1 MKNIDLRTLSPQSR
15 EELRRVAIRRFKAGI
30 KKSAIARELGIRRPT
45 ISRWLVT
52 YERTGRISQKEG
64 KRGRPLGN
72 GRSLTP
78 AQEASIQ
85 KDIVEQLPDQLK
97 LSFALWTAQAV
108 KQLIKQSFSL
118 DMPARTVRLYLNR
131 WGFTPQRPVKRAY
144 EQQPKQVK
152 QWLDE
157 SYPLLKAR
165 AEEQNAQIHWGDET
179 GLSSLEHYP
188 RGYAPKGKTPV
199 LTLSQS
205 QRERVNMISSI
216 TNQGKVRFMIY
227 DEMFTAQVFI
237 RFMRRLI
244 KGSTKKIFLVL
255 DNLRVHHAK
264 MVKEWLKDKKD
275 KIELFF
281 LPSYS
286 PELNPDEYLNCDLKT
301 RI

>member
-108 KQLIKQSFSL
+108 
-118 DMPARTVRLYLNR
+118 
-131 WGFTPQRPVKRAY
+131 
-144 EQQPKQVK
+144 
-152 QWLDE
+152 
-157 SYPLLKAR
+157 
-165 AEEQNAQIHWGDET
+165 ET
-179 GLSSLEHYP
+179 
-188 RGYAPKGKTPV
+188 
-199 LTLSQS
+199 
-205 QRERVNMISSI
+205 I
-216 TNQGKVRFMIY
+216 
-227 DEMFTAQVFI
+227 D
-237 RFMRRLI
+237 
-244 KGSTKKIFLVL
+244 
-255 DNLRVHHAK
+255 
-264 MVKEWLKDKKD
+264 
-275 KIELFF
+275 
-281 LPSYS
+281 
-286 PELNPDEYLNCDLKT
+286 
-301 RI
+301 